1 MTGKTLPKNLRPKI
15 IKIKRTIFSAKI
27 IKKQKN
33 ASEIITTILRL
44 TDLNFSVI
52 PPNLNIRAADKHVP
66 NA

>member
-1 MTGKTLPKNLRPKI
+1 MMKI
-15 IKIKRTIFSAKI
+15 NIWIFSAKI

-44 TDLNFSVI
+44 TDSNFSVI